1 VSPGTQRFAARRHV
15 IAFSLDVVG
24 IVVFAAIGRRS
35 HDETDGLGS
44 VLSTAA
50 PFLLGLLLCWG
61 LIGSGASNLPRQ
73 TPASSSGSS
82 PSSSGYSLDG
92 CSGSA
97 ARPSPSCSSPPSCSA
112 RCSPVVAS
120 GSAGSRHARTAPDNR
135 ESGDV
140 LRTIRSGMPPLSG
153 GH

>member
-1 VSPGTQRFAARRHV
+1 VSPGTQRFAARRQI

-61 LIGSGASNLPRQ
+61 LIGSGASNLLARRRPQLHDGASPDAGIVIWIVTVVVGLLARRLLWERGTAFAFVLVATLVLGALLAGRRLGLRWFEKRQ
-73 TPASSSGSS
+73 
-82 PSSSGYSLDG
+82 
-92 CSGSA
+92 
-97 ARPSPSCSSPPSCSA
+97 
-112 RCSPVVAS
+112 
-120 GSAGSRHARTAPDNR
+120 NR
-135 ESGDV
+135 S
-140 LRTIRSGMPPLSG
+140 
-153 GH
+153 